1 LARVMEQTKAA
12 RAELAFRLE
21 QGRDKLLELNSFRA
35 PVAEKL
41 VQAIGAQDA
50 DRSLDDFMIDVF
62 DHFSI
67 HVEELGNRVYQLGS
81 AGVFADS
88 FPGLPAHGL
97 TIACERPRALSREDV
112 QFLTWDH
119 PLVTGA
125 LDMLLGSEKGNSSFA
140 VWPDAGS
147 TGLYLE
153 AIYLLECV
161 APPPLHVD
169 RFLPPTPLRVL
180 VDFKGNDAGKAAPAE
195 VLARQLRKGDAYPL
209 LDQPELREE
218 LLPALLKKAEKLAN
232 DRIPNLIAE
241 ARREMAVQLEHEIS
255 RLKELQK
262 VNRTVRG
269 EEITLLSQQRDALNE
284 HLQNARLRLDAV
296 RLIRRGP
303 H

>member
-1 LARVMEQTKAA
+1 L
-12 RAELAFRLE
+12 
-21 QGRDKLLELNSFRA
+21 
-35 PVAEKL
+35 AEKF
-41 VQAIGAQDA
+41 VQAINAQDE

-62 DHFSI
+62 VHFSI

-97 TIACERPRALSREDV
+97 TITCERQRALSREDV

-140 VWPDAGS
+140 VWPDTRV

-161 APPPLHVD
+161 APPTLHVD

-180 VDFKGNDAGKAAPAE
+180 VDFKGNDAGQAVTSE

-218 LLPALLKKAEKLAN
+218 LLPAVLKKAERLAN
-232 DRIPNLIAE
+232 ERIPDLVAE
-241 ARREMAVQLEHEIS
+241 ARREMAAQLEHEIL
-255 RLKELQK
+255 RLKDLQK
-262 VNRTVRG
+262 VNRSVRD
-269 EEITLLSQQRDALNE
+269 EEITLLNQQRDALNE
-284 HLQNARLRLDAV
+284 NLKIARLRLDAV
-296 RLIRRGP
+296 RLIHRGAG
-303 H
+303 